1 MSLTALAGAFLHWSC
16 PRPGTDERR
25 VADAMRAHPELVSGT
40 GADDERLMRGVP
52 GLLSKGGAE
61 GVVAVAI
68 PGVGAVALKIDD
80 GAMRARMPVLSVA
93 LAHLGRRC
101 RSR

>member
-1 MSLTALAGAFLHWSC
+1 
-16 PRPGTDERR
+16 
-25 VADAMRAHPELVSGT
+25 MRAHPDLVSGT

-61 GVVAVAI
+61 GVV
-68 PGVGAVALKIDD
+68 G
-80 GAMRARMPVLSVA
+80 
-93 LAHLGRRC
+93 GRRTRVPA